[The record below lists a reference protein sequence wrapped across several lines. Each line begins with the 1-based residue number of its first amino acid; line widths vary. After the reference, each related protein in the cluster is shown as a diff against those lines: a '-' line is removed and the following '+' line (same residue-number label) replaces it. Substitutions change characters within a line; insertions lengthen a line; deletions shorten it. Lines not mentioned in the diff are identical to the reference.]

1 MNERTYIQYRG
12 VRMPERARSNH
23 DKRFKGANALATK
36 LLIKVQ

>member
-12 VRMPERARSNH
+12 VRMSERACSNS